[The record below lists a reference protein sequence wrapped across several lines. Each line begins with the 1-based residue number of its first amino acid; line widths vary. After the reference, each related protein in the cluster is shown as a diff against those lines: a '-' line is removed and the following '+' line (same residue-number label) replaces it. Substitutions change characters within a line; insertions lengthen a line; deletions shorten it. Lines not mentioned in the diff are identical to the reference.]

1 TRGEATAFAMVGNP
15 NGEAVSYDWRG
26 SSAEIVAAAV
36 ADSLQTEALRFDSSV
51 LAAGRYELKVK
62 ATRQGRVAMSTL
74 LVKVLTPEQVQEN
87 VLDSDGDGVIDEF
100 DNALNAATNPLMQ
113 NKLQIERGIED
124 RYTLDSDAG
133 IKLRLGAYARTANGN
148 QAQIDKAMLSAPL
161 SFKAVDG
168 EVHDY
173 VVDFEATGL
182 PAAGSSIR
190 VVLPLKRALT
200 ERAAYMKY
208 HAALGWVP
216 FIEDPANRL
225 FSAPGS
231 DGVCPA
237 ADSSAYRLGLN
248 TGDRC
253 VMLEIEDGGPNDAD
267 RLNADGSVT
276 EDRGLNGMVV
286 DPGTVVYD
294 TDVQTEAARNLDF
307 SVEAGLA
314 GSGALGW
321 LALVAGLIAW
331 RYRKQ
336 WVARN

>member
-1 TRGEATAFAMVGNP
+1 RGEATAFAMVGNP

-51 LAAGRYELKVK
+51 LPAGRYELKVK

-74 LVKVLTPEQVQEN
+74 LVKVVPANQTSQTVD
-87 VLDSDGDGVIDEF
+87 DSDGDGVIDEY
-100 DNALNAATNPLMQ
+100 DNALNAAINPLMQ
-113 NKLQIERGIED
+113 NKLQIERGVED

-133 IKLRLGAYARTANGN
+133 IKLRLGQYARSANGN
-148 QAQIDKAMLSAPL
+148 QAQIDANMLDAPL
-161 SFKAVDG
+161 DYTADDG
-168 EVHDY
+168 DVHDY
-173 VVDFEATGL
+173 LVDFEATGL
-182 PAAGSSIR
+182 PAAGSSVKI
-190 VVLPLKRALT
+190 VLPLKRALT
-200 ERAAYMKY
+200 ERSAYVKY

-225 FSAPGS
+225 FSAPGI

-237 ADSSAYRLGLN
+237 SDSAAYQLGLN
-248 TGDRC
+248 AGDRC

-286 DPGTVVYD
+286 DPGTVIYNSTVE
-294 TDVQTEAARNLDF
+294 TTASTSLGL
-307 SVEAGLA
+307 SVEAGLS
-314 GSGALGW
+314 GSGAIGG
-321 LALVAGLIAW
+321 LALFIFALATFIRRKVAI
-331 RYRKQ
+331 Q
-336 WVARN
+336 